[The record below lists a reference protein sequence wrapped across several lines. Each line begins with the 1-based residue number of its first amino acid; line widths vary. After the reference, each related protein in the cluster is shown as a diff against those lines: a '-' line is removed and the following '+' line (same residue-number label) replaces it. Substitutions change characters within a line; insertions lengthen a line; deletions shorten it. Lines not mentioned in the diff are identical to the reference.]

1 MREKLLSESLSESLS
16 ETRISDDSKVMQRI
30 KW

>member
-1 MREKLLSESLSESLS
+1 MREPLSESLSESLS
-16 ETRISDDSKVMQRI
+16 ETRISDDSKVMQEES